1 MHLKNLF
8 SVLARG
14 LAVAAVVFSFVANAP
29 VASAKPQATCPVS
42 GGAIDKAAFV
52 DHEGQRVYF
61 CCPGCIAAF
70 QADPAKYL
78 AAFKAEGVDLE
89 KSPAGASGPSAAAGT
104 CGCGKDKASCGCG
117 KDKASCG
124 CDKDKKGCACDCGCG
139 DGKACTCGKDCPCKC
154 GCGDGKACTCGKAG
168 GCDKKAGGCGCGK

>member
-29 VASAKPQATCPVS
+29 VASAKSQETCPVS
-42 GGAIDKAAFV
+42 GGKIDKAAFV

-61 CCPGCIAAF
+61 CCPGCIAKF

-78 AAFKAEGVDLE
+78 AAFKAEGVVLE
-89 KSPAGASGPSAAAGT
+89 TSPAGASGPSTTTGT
-104 CGCGKDKASCGCG
+104 CGCG

-124 CDKDKKGCACDCGCG
+124 CDKDKKACGCDKGKKACGCDKGKGCACDCG
-139 DGKACTCGKDCPCKC
+139 K
-154 GCGDGKACTCGKAG
+154 
-168 GCDKKAGGCGCGK
+168 